1 MKKILSIITF
11 SWLVLN
17 INAQGNYNYIETVN
31 MLDSIQSRSTTNIMY
46 YDGFGRPVLNVS
58 NGIGG
63 NGNNVYTLQTYDN
76 FDRIDKKWLP
86 VADNSLDCYDENQ
99 ISAIAANTYSDN
111 YAYSTQEYD
120 TQNRAVSSSIA
131 GKEWN
136 DKDKKN
142 VYKYIVNGDDVK
154 MYVAPL
160 NSDSLLATGYYA
172 CGTLTGETSI
182 DADGHTITVYEDMSG
197 HKILERRAEYN
208 DTYFVY
214 NDLGQL
220 RFVLSPEY
228 QKSQDNAIFTY
239 EYRYDKNGRVIKK
252 ILPGCKFIQY
262 WYDKAG
268 RLTFMQDDNLRQ
280 KGIYRFML
288 YDNLNRMMV
297 QGTCHDCMRDD
308 NLLPLVTYSQS
319 SDGVLGTGYE
329 LNITDLLTEPSLEL
343 VNYYDNYGF
352 LSTRKRNDFPN
363 TTININAKALGLQTG
378 SIALASN
385 DEYIY
390 HVMSYDIVG
399 NLTDAWIKELGGIT
413 EHISNSYTFTQ
424 QLKNSNSIVEFKNG
438 ETFSTK
444 CFETYNKY
452 NDKISKREL
461 LISYNNFQS
470 TSTIEYL
477 YDNLGRLFSI
487 NRPDKVGDI
496 SYNYDIH
503 GWTTDILTNSF
514 NEHISSVGANSSPC
528 YNGNISNIT
537 WQNGHNN
544 LSRGYNFTYDGLN
557 RMTNATYQE
566 GGSMSSGANKYNEG
580 LEYDENGNPTHIKRN
595 GKMQDGNYGTIDIL
609 KLTYHGNQL
618 LTVDDTAP
626 MNLNEGAF
634 DFKNNSKYQ
643 YDGTGA
649 LVSNSG
655 KGIAY
660 IEYTDNNMPKR
671 IQFTNGNVT
680 SYVYTSTGQK
690 LRTIHYTA
698 VPNMS
703 VAIGNTHKLC
713 NEEILCKDST
723 DYFMDGK
730 LILKND
736 KVDMYCFDG
745 GFCSL
750 DNNNSRKQG
759 LYYYNKDHLGNNRE
773 VVAVDGTI
781 AQTNNYYPFGA
792 PFNEGTSSSSELQP
806 YKYNGKEL
814 DRMHGLDTYDYGARN
829 YDAVIPT
836 WTSADPL
843 CEKYYNLSP
852 YVYCAN
858 NPINAIDPDGRDW
871 YRNGD
876 GTLLWSPSVNSQK
889 DLQKG
894 FTYVGKEYFDEKNG
908 ISYRNDGSI
917 YYKDE
922 KAAYNRMWYMANK
935 YWRTNKNKSGR
946 EESAFV
952 LRNGAVLVLPDNWN
966 DCQSAKHV
974 GYERVG
980 NYIVNVRTKEKIAFL
995 GEVHTHQA
1003 GGDKGLSRTRSNDDD
1018 NFCEAQPNK
1027 PVIVMEIDGHISAG
1041 LYHNGEFIPLDN
1053 IGSLN
1058 NVLDGSTPLS
1068 LTMRMIIKNYTK

>member
-1 MKKILSIITF
+1 MKKILSIITI

-86 VADNSLDCYDENQ
+86 VADNSLDCYDENY
-99 ISAIAANTYSDN
+99 ISTIAANTYSDN

-352 LSTRKRNDFPN
+352 LNSRKKNDFPN
-363 TTININAKALGLQTG
+363 TTTNINAKTLGLQTG

-399 NLTDAWIKELGGIT
+399 NLTDVWVKELGGIT
-413 EHISNSYTFTQ
+413 EHISNSYTFTR
-424 QLKNSNSIVEFKNG
+424 QLKNSNSIVELKNG

-461 LISYNNFQS
+461 LISYNNILS
-470 TSTIEYL
+470 TSTIEYY

-537 WQNGHNN
+537 WQYGHNN

-580 LEYDENGNPTHIKRN
+580 LEYDENGNPTHVKRN
-595 GKMQDGNYGTIDIL
+595 GKMQDGNFGAIDNL

-626 MNLNEGAF
+626 MNLNEGSF

-649 LVSNSG
+649 LITNSG

-660 IEYTDNNMPKR
+660 IEYTDGNMPKR

-680 SYVYTSTGQK
+680 SYVYTSIGQK

-698 VPNMS
+698 VPNIT
-703 VAIGNTHKLC
+703 VAIGSTHNLC
-713 NEEILCKDST
+713 NEEILFKDST
-723 DYFMDGK
+723 DYIMDGE
-730 LILKND
+730 LILKNG

-750 DNNNSRKQG
+750 DNNNGRKQG

-773 VVAVDGTI
+773 VVAADGTI
-781 AQTNNYYPFGA
+781 AQTNNYYPFGT

-814 DRMHGLDTYDYGARN
+814 DRMHGLDIYDYGARQMEP
-829 YDAVIPT
+829 VICQ
-836 WTSADPL
+836 WTTVDPL
-843 CEKYYNLSP
+843 SEKYYNISP

-858 NPINAIDPDGRDW
+858 NPINSIDPDGKKIEISGNRSQRIATLTYLQMLTNDKLGVKQ
-871 YRNGD
+871 NGD
-876 GTLLWSPSVNSQK
+876 VIIMSKGTKNSNKELKIGTNLISSTIHDKHKMTIIPENGINDHETDTYRK
-889 DLQKG
+889 DATNGKG
-894 FTYVGKEYFDEKNG
+894 TDVTVYFDSTYKPSILTSDKITGKSVFQSIAPDIALGHEIIHGNHSMKGQAVNPDSENRYNYKRSDGTIWQTSDSTEELETVG
-908 ISYRNDGSI
+908 IIGNSKYT
-917 YYKDE
+917 E
-922 KAAYNRMWYMANK
+922 NK
-935 YWRTNKNKSGR
+935 
-946 EESAFV
+946 
-952 LRNGAVLVLPDNWN
+952 LRKEQGLN
-966 DCQSAKHV
+966 
-974 GYERVG
+974 ER
-980 NYIVNVRTKEKIAFL
+980 
-995 GEVHTHQA
+995 
-1003 GGDKGLSRTRSNDDD
+1003 
-1018 NFCEAQPNK
+1018 
-1027 PVIVMEIDGHISAG
+1027 
-1041 LYHNGEFIPLDN
+1041 
-1053 IGSLN
+1053 
-1058 NVLDGSTPLS
+1058 
-1068 LTMRMIIKNYTK
+1068 IKY

>member
-352 LSTRKRNDFPN
+352 LNSRKKNDFPN
-363 TTININAKALGLQTG
+363 TTTNINAKTLGLQTG

-399 NLTDAWIKELGGIT
+399 NLT
-413 EHISNSYTFTQ
+413 SPMS
-424 QLKNSNSIVEFKNG
+424 
-438 ETFSTK
+438 
-444 CFETYNKY
+444 
-452 NDKISKREL
+452 
-461 LISYNNFQS
+461 
-470 TSTIEYL
+470 
-477 YDNLGRLFSI
+477 FSI
-487 NRPDKVGDI
+487 
-496 SYNYDIH
+496 
-503 GWTTDILTNSF
+503 
-514 NEHISSVGANSSPC
+514 
-528 YNGNISNIT
+528 
-537 WQNGHNN
+537 
-544 LSRGYNFTYDGLN
+544 
-557 RMTNATYQE
+557 
-566 GGSMSSGANKYNEG
+566 
-580 LEYDENGNPTHIKRN
+580 
-595 GKMQDGNYGTIDIL
+595 
-609 KLTYHGNQL
+609 
-618 LTVDDTAP
+618 
-626 MNLNEGAF
+626 
-634 DFKNNSKYQ
+634 
-643 YDGTGA
+643 
-649 LVSNSG
+649 
-655 KGIAY
+655 
-660 IEYTDNNMPKR
+660 
-671 IQFTNGNVT
+671 
-680 SYVYTSTGQK
+680 
-690 LRTIHYTA
+690 
-698 VPNMS
+698 
-703 VAIGNTHKLC
+703 
-713 NEEILCKDST
+713 
-723 DYFMDGK
+723 
-730 LILKND
+730 
-736 KVDMYCFDG
+736 
-745 GFCSL
+745 
-750 DNNNSRKQG
+750 
-759 LYYYNKDHLGNNRE
+759 
-773 VVAVDGTI
+773 
-781 AQTNNYYPFGA
+781 
-792 PFNEGTSSSSELQP
+792 
-806 YKYNGKEL
+806 
-814 DRMHGLDTYDYGARN
+814 
-829 YDAVIPT
+829 
-836 WTSADPL
+836 
-843 CEKYYNLSP
+843 
-852 YVYCAN
+852 
-858 NPINAIDPDGRDW
+858 
-871 YRNGD
+871 
-876 GTLLWSPSVNSQK
+876 
-889 DLQKG
+889 
-894 FTYVGKEYFDEKNG
+894 
-908 ISYRNDGSI
+908 
-917 YYKDE
+917 
-922 KAAYNRMWYMANK
+922 
-935 YWRTNKNKSGR
+935 
-946 EESAFV
+946 
-952 LRNGAVLVLPDNWN
+952 
-966 DCQSAKHV
+966 
-974 GYERVG
+974 
-980 NYIVNVRTKEKIAFL
+980 
-995 GEVHTHQA
+995 
-1003 GGDKGLSRTRSNDDD
+1003 
-1018 NFCEAQPNK
+1018 
-1027 PVIVMEIDGHISAG
+1027 
-1041 LYHNGEFIPLDN
+1041 
-1053 IGSLN
+1053 
-1058 NVLDGSTPLS
+1058 
-1068 LTMRMIIKNYTK
+1068 

>member
-1 MKKILSIITF
+1 MKKILSIITI

-17 INAQGNYNYIETVN
+17 INAQGNYNYIGTVN

-46 YDGFGRPVLNVS
+46 YDGFGRPALNVS

-63 NGNNVYTLQTYDN
+63 SGNNVYTLQTYDN

-86 VADNSLDCYDENQ
+86 VAENSIDYYDENH
-99 ISAIAANTYSDN
+99 ISTIAVNTYSDN
-111 YAYSTQEYD
+111 YAYSKQEYD
-120 TQNRAVSSSIA
+120 TQNRTVSSSIA

-160 NSDSLLATGYYA
+160 NSDSLRATGYYA

-197 HKILERRAEYN
+197 RKILERRAEYN

-228 QKSQDNAIFTY
+228 QKSQDNAIFAY

-280 KGIYRFML
+280 KGRYRFML

-352 LSTRKRNDFPN
+352 LNSHKRNDFPN
-363 TTININAKALGLQTG
+363 TTTNINAKALGLQTG

-413 EHISNSYTFTQ
+413 EHFSNSYTFTR
-424 QLKNSNSIVEFKNG
+424 QLKNSNLIVEFKNG
-438 ETFSTK
+438 EKFNTK
-444 CFETYNKY
+444 YSCIYNKY

-461 LISYNNFQS
+461 LISYNNILS
-470 TSTIEYL
+470 TSTVEYY
-477 YDNLGRLFSI
+477 YDNLGRLSSI

-537 WQNGHNN
+537 WQYGHNN

-580 LEYDENGNPTHIKRN
+580 LEYDENGNATYIKRN
-595 GKMQDGNYGTIDIL
+595 GKMQDGNFGAIDNL

-649 LVSNSG
+649 LITNSG

-660 IEYTDNNMPKR
+660 IEYTDDNMPKR

-680 SYVYTSTGQK
+680 SYVYTPTGQK

-698 VPNMS
+698 VPNIS
-703 VAIGNTHKLC
+703 VSIGSTHNLC
-713 NEEILCKDST
+713 NEEILFKDST
-723 DYFMDGK
+723 DYIMDGE
-730 LILKND
+730 LILKNG

-750 DNNNSRKQG
+750 DNNNGRKQG

-773 VVAVDGTI
+773 VVAADGTI
-781 AQTNNYYPFGA
+781 AQTNNYYPFGV
-792 PFNEGTSSSSELQP
+792 PLNEGISSSSELQP

-829 YDAVIPT
+829 YDAVIPA

-843 CEKYYNLSP
+843 CEKYYNVSP
-852 YVYCAN
+852 YVYCGD
-858 NPINAIDPDGRDW
+858 NPVNAIDPDGRDW

-946 EESAFV
+946 EECAFV

-966 DCQSAKHV
+966 DCQTSKHL
-974 GYERVG
+974 GYDRVG

-1003 GGDKGLSRTRSNDDD
+1003 GGDKGLSRTNGDDVD
-1018 NFCEAQPNK
+1018 FCFAQPNK

-1041 LYHNGEFIPLDN
+1041 LFHSGKFIPLDN

-1058 NVLDGSTPLS
+1058 NVLDGTTPLS
-1068 LTMRMIIKNYTK
+1068 LTMKMIIKNYTK